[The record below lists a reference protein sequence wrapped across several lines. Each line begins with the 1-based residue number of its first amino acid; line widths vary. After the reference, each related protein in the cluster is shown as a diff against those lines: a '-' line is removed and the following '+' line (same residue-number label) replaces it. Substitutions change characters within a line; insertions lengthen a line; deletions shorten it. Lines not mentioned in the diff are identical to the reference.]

1 METISDESNEND
13 DRLFQT
19 KLRES
24 VTPYLPP
31 PVIKA
36 IKEVDPLL
44 EPLVGP
50 EASVNI
56 FGSLLLAWFL
66 YQMAQTLFS
75 SGSSVGSGS
84 KNTAIQ
90 EEEQDILPSNADTSR
105 PFDETVLLCGPSL
118 GGKTS
123 IFYTLLQKGEDST
136 SKTVRSIKSNTGF
149 LETSEKVLR
158 LLDTPGHWGPQKL
171 FRVVGLQDVQRLVV
185 VVDSSQPVAP
195 AADYLYEVLK
205 STISKYTTS
214 SPDILIACHKSD
226 HSKAKNARRIK
237 LQLRSELV
245 RLGKLDN
252 AGSEDPVNWEEKMN
266 AVPLCSSTVS
276 DLKDLRAFC
285 ETGTVPQ
292 STKKR

>member
-1 METISDESNEND
+1 M
-13 DRLFQT
+13 
-19 KLRES
+19 
-24 VTPYLPP
+24 
-31 PVIKA
+31 
-36 IKEVDPLL
+36 
-44 EPLVGP
+44 
-50 EASVNI
+50 
-56 FGSLLLAWFL
+56 
-66 YQMAQTLFS
+66 
-75 SGSSVGSGS
+75 
-84 KNTAIQ
+84 
-90 EEEQDILPSNADTSR
+90 
-105 PFDETVLLCGPSL
+105 CGPSL

-205 STISKYTTS
+205 STISNATTS

>member
-1 METISDESNEND
+1 METISDESTGND

-19 KLRES
+19 KFRES

-66 YQMAQTLFS
+66 YQVAQTLFS

-123 IFYTLLQKGEDST
+123 IFYTLLQKGENST
-136 SKTVRSIKSNTGF
+136 PKTVRSIKSNTGF

-205 STISKYTTS
+205 STISNGATG
-214 SPDILIACHKSD
+214 SPNILIACHKSD

-252 AGSEDPVNWEEKMN
+252 DGSEDPVNWEEKMN